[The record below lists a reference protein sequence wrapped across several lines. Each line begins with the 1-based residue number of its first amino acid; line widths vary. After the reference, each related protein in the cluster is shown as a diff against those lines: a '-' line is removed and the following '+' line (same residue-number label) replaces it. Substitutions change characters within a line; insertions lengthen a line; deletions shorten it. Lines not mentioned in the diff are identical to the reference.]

1 MSPQAYLRTVLFIFV
16 TAAALP
22 RFFVLVHVLVAG
34 GASDLV
40 LDLVLAAGV
49 VDFGAECAAA
59 TLHCLRFFQ
68 LVLVLVLCIGGA
80 LVGFLLVLKM
90 LIRFVVWQVRVT
102 VLFTVSVVGLF
113 LFFAPLELNG

>member
-1 MSPQAYLRTVLFIFV
+1 MLA
-16 TAAALP
+16 
-22 RFFVLVHVLVAG
+22 HVLVAG

-68 LVLVLVLCIGGA
+68 IVLVLVLCIGGA
-80 LVGFLLVLKM
+80 LVGFLLVLNM